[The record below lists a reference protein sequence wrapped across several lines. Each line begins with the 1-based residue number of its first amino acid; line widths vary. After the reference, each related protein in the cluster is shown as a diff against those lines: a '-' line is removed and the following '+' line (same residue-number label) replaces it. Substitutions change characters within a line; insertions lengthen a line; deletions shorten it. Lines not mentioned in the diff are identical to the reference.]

1 MVIQLHNNDITNLL
15 DLQGVLVNKK
25 IFSKDL
31 IELWISCPIKAHVCP
46 RCGNTTSRVHDYY
59 ERSFSHIIVNKKE
72 TLIHYNSRRYVCTKC
87 GKRFAESNLFV
98 EKFYRH
104 SNAVVNNVFD
114 ELTNIN
120 SFSNIGKHT
129 GMSGQ
134 NVTRL
139 MKKFMPIFHN
149 ITSLPEAIGID
160 EFKGNAGGNKFQVAI
175 TDLKSHKVID
185 IISARSEEAIYNFFK
200 NISNTNNV
208 KLVTMD
214 LSMFFK
220 NIIQDIFPKAK
231 IIADTFHYTRLMHWA
246 LDNVRKNVQKH
257 LPKEMRIYFKHSK
270 SVLHKRIS
278 DLDMDQYQ
286 QLCRMLDYDESLRWA
301 YSIVQKLFEV
311 IDEKEPAKK
320 VLLFK
325 DFMNYSNNCDIPEFN
340 KHIQTYFKWHK
351 YIINSFYTNYSN
363 GITEGLNTK
372 IKTLKRISF
381 GFRNF
386 TNFRLRVLMACS

>member
-31 IELWISCPIKAHVCP
+31 IELWISCPIKVHTCP

-59 ERSFSHIIVNKKE
+59 ERSFSHIIVNKKK
-72 TLIHYNSRRYVCTKC
+72 TLIHYNSRRYACTKC

-114 ELTNIN
+114 ELTDIN

-200 NISNTNNV
+200 NISNTNDV

-246 LDNVRKNVQKH
+246 LDNVRKNIQKH
-257 LPKEMRIYFKHSK
+257 IPKEMRIYFKHSK

-320 VLLFK
+320 ELLFK
-325 DFMNYSNNCDIPEFN
+325 DFMAYSSNCDIPEFN
-340 KHIQTYFKWHK
+340 KHVQTYFKWHK

-381 GFRNF
+381 GFRSF
-386 TNFRLRVLMACS
+386 TNFRLRILMACS